1 MIIKE
6 IHESIAVQNVDGFG
20 EVKFD
25 SEKLNQVMDDILYKT
40 AEYGRENVGNLL
52 FHGNGHSDRMVKFI
66 YNRHSRHLDLIFVIN
81 GALIQRGDRHHV
93 ISESDFHS
101 FQKLNDVERWGAFIN
116 KVIEL
121 MERAVVEAMLD
132 GYLTEDEFF
141 DPPVKYDFASKNESI
156 LGTLRTLCAVSNSL
170 KDVME
175 NGGGNK
181 RNMEIWMDEVVASVE
196 ALKEHTDRGY

>member
-25 SEKLNQVMDDILYKT
+25 REKLNQVMDDILYKT

-52 FHGNGHSDRMVKFI
+52 FQGNGHSDRMVKFI
-66 YNRHSRHLDLIFVIN
+66 YNRHARHLDLIFVIN

-93 ISESDFHS
+93 ISEVDFHS
-101 FQKLNDVERWGAFIN
+101 FQKLNGVDRWGAFID
-116 KVIEL
+116 KVVAL

-132 GYLTEDEFF
+132 GYLTEEEFF
-141 DPPVKYDFASKNESI
+141 ESPVKYDFTSKNESI
-156 LGTLRTLCAVSNSL
+156 LGTLRTLCAVSSSL
-170 KDVME
+170 KEAME
-175 NGGGNK
+175 NGGVNK

>member
-25 SEKLNQVMDDILYKT
+25 REKLNQVMDDILYKT

-66 YNRHSRHLDLIFVIN
+66 YNRPARHLDLIFVIN
-81 GALIQRGDRHHV
+81 VALIQRGDRHHV

-101 FQKLNDVERWGAFIN
+101 FQKLNDVERWGAFIG
-116 KVIEL
+116 KVVEL

-132 GYLTEDEFF
+132 GYLAEDEFF
-141 DPPVKYDFASKNESI
+141 APPVKYDFASKNESI
-156 LGTLRTLCAVSNSL
+156 IGTLRTLCAVSNSL
-170 KDVME
+170 KDAME

>member
-6 IHESIAVQNVDGFG
+6 IHESIAVQDVDGFG

-25 SEKLNQVMDDILYKT
+25 REKLNHVMDDILYKT

-66 YNRHSRHLDLIFVIN
+66 YNRHARHLDLIFVIN
-81 GALIQRGDRHHV
+81 GALIQRGDRHH
-93 ISESDFHS
+93 IIGESDFHS
-101 FQKLNDVERWGAFIN
+101 FQKLNDVKRWGAFIS

-121 MERAVVEAMLD
+121 MERAVVEAILD
-132 GYLTEDEFF
+132 GYLTEEEFF

-170 KDVME
+170 KDAME

>member
-25 SEKLNQVMDDILYKT
+25 REKLNQVMDDILYKI

-66 YNRHSRHLDLIFVIN
+66 YNRHARHLDLIFVIN
-81 GALIQRGDRHHV
+81 GALIQRGDRHH
-93 ISESDFHS
+93 IIGESDFHS
-101 FQKLNDVERWGAFIN
+101 FQKLNDVKRWGAFIS

-121 MERAVVEAMLD
+121 MERAVVEAILD
-132 GYLTEDEFF
+132 GYLTEEEFF
-141 DPPVKYDFASKNESI
+141 DPSVKYDFASKNESI

-170 KDVME
+170 KDAME

>member
-6 IHESIAVQNVDGFG
+6 IHESIAAQNVDGFG

-25 SEKLNQVMDDILYKT
+25 YGTMRRVMNDILYGT
-40 AEYGRENVGNLL
+40 ADYVRENVGNLL

-66 YNRHSRHLDLIFVIN
+66 YEHNTRHLN
-81 GALIQRGDRHHV
+81 GALIQRGDRHH
-93 ISESDFHS
+93 IIDESDFRT
-101 FQKLNDVERWGAFIN
+101 FQSLHVDDRWGVFIY

-141 DPPVKYDFASKNESI
+141 AHPVKYDFASKNESI
-156 LGTLRTLCAVSNSL
+156 IGTLRTLCAVSNSL
-170 KDVME
+170 KESME
-175 NGGGNK
+175 NGVANK
-181 RNMEIWMDEVVASVE
+181 RNMEIWMDEVIASVE

>member
-6 IHESIAVQNVDGFG
+6 IHESIAVQDVDGFG

-25 SEKLNQVMDDILYKT
+25 REKLNQVMDDILYKI

-66 YNRHSRHLDLIFVIN
+66 YDRHARHLSLIFVVN
-81 GALIQRGDRHHV
+81 GALIQRGDRHH
-93 ISESDFHS
+93 IINESDFRF
-101 FQKLNDVERWGAFIN
+101 FQKLNDADRWGAFIG
-116 KVIEL
+116 KVVEL

-132 GYLTEDEFF
+132 DYLSEDEFF
-141 DPPVKYDFASKNESI
+141 ASPVKYDFASKNESI
-156 LGTLRTLCAVSNSL
+156 ISTLRTLCAVSTGL
-170 KDVME
+170 KEAME
-175 NGGGNK
+175 NGGVNK

>member
-6 IHESIAVQNVDGFG
+6 INESISAQRVDGFG

-25 SEKLNQVMDDILYKT
+25 REKLNQVMSNILYES
-40 AEYGRENVGNLL
+40 AEYARDNIGNLL

-66 YNRHSRHLDLIFVIN
+66 YDRHARHLDLIFVVN
-81 GALIQRGDRHHV
+81 GALIQRGDRHH
-93 ISESDFHS
+93 IINEGDFRF
-101 FQKLNDVERWGAFIN
+101 FQKLNDADRWGAFIG
-116 KVIEL
+116 KVVEL

-141 DPPVKYDFASKNESI
+141 APPVKYDFASKNESI
-156 LGTLRTLCAVSNSL
+156 IGTLRTLCAVSTSL
-170 KDVME
+170 KEAME
-175 NGGGNK
+175 NGGANK

>member
-6 IHESIAVQNVDGFG
+6 IHESIAVQDVDGFG

-25 SEKLNQVMDDILYKT
+25 REKLNQVMDDILYKT

-66 YNRHSRHLDLIFVIN
+66 YNRHARHLDLIFVIN

-141 DPPVKYDFASKNESI
+141 APPVKYDFASKNESI
-156 LGTLRTLCAVSNSL
+156 LGTLRTLCAVSSSL
-170 KDVME
+170 KEAME
-175 NGGGNK
+175 NGGSNK
-181 RNMEIWMDEVVASVE
+181 RNMEIWMYEVIASVE

>member
-6 IHESIAVQNVDGFG
+6 INESIAVQNVDGFG

-25 SEKLNQVMDDILYKT
+25 CEKLNQVMDDILYKT

-66 YNRHSRHLDLIFVIN
+66 YNRHARHLDLIFVIN

-141 DPPVKYDFASKNESI
+141 APPVKYDFASKNESI
-156 LGTLRTLCAVSNSL
+156 LGTLRTLCVVSSSL
-170 KDVME
+170 KEAME
-175 NGGGNK
+175 NGGSNK
-181 RNMEIWMDEVVASVE
+181 RNMEIWMDEVIASVE